1 MEQYSFQNRII
12 TITLLEIRP
21 TLRELEKN
29 NNEISIIFQG
39 INVFYN
45 LRKLLANNTQIQ
57 INNCKNSL
65 IMSLVKSDNIFASAL
80 FNINF
85 GENWVTFNYDSK
97 KKSAIKPNLKSI
109 NIIKIKIL
117 CQIKL
122 NNNNIFD
129 DSKNNLNSKKNYV
142 SESYNSNSNNQRIK
156 SYRANINLLNKKKS
170 FKNDN
175 KSHLRYYSK
184 VIDDNN
190 YNNRYGGS
198 IDLNKINHSIKYNK
212 NTLDTTKNI
221 EFSKKTRNDINKSQ
235 FSEVKNCEYSLVTF
249 THSRLNTSISN
260 NLKNKSNINLHSWNR
275 KKNKK
280 NNINNIP
287 RMKTHINIKNSD
299 ILKSKNSYE
308 KGRYLINHSPTQR
321 LGGEYM
327 NSANKDELGNNLFL
341 GYSKSNKSLNNS
353 LNDAKNKQI
362 SKKTNKLLYKNNN
375 ITNSY
380 STATTKKNEGS
391 LNSFQEEEE
400 NYNSKF
406 KNKKFNYS
414 LTSKRLKTFRPYH
427 IRNKKSQSQLFLDYV
442 NNNKNSNRNN
452 LNNIKKSNNIFKDD
466 DIEKNKLN
474 NIEETSISSKNDDI
488 LDSEYFRLKN
498 DFDSLYN
505 EEYLKNVK
513 NDLLKLEIELIIE
526 KMIQL
531 ISVYHKETEL
541 KIIENKIIK
550 NRYKENCSK
559 YILLYKLNNKLN
571 LIKDKTE
578 TKKYNIYE
586 NKKKVKMQKNN
597 NLMLNKEEFNI
608 FDKIINSKNEDKNN
622 NKKCLKE
629 ILSIALNNEK
639 NKNII
644 QDYRFKIWLQTK
656 QIKNNIKGNFNS
668 CQNNNNKIIRTKI
681 IPKKQPKKKSLK
693 MNAIDLK
700 VNLDNNNKIYNS
712 IKTEGI
718 YIKKSAKS
726 PLYNSKHKIY

>member
-1 MEQYSFQNRII
+1 MEQNSFQNRII

-85 GENWVTFNYDSK
+85 GENWVTFNYESK
-97 KKSAIKPNLKSI
+97 KKSSIKPDLNVASL
-109 NIIKIKIL
+109 IKIKIL

-129 DSKNNLNSKKNYV
+129 DSKNNINSKNKKIFDK
-142 SESYNSNSNNQRIK
+142 YNSNSNNSRIK
-156 SYRANINLLNKKKS
+156 RYRTNINLLNKKKS
-170 FKNDN
+170 FKNDDKN
-175 KSHLRYYSK
+175 HLRYYSK
-184 VIDDNN
+184 LIDDNN

-212 NTLDTTKNI
+212 NTLETTKNI
-221 EFSKKTRNDINKSQ
+221 EFTKKTRNDINKNQ
-235 FSEVKNCEYSLVTF
+235 FSGVKNCEYSLVTF

-260 NLKNKSNINLHSWNR
+260 NLKNKSNNNLHSWNKR
-275 KKNKK
+275 KEKS
-280 NNINNIP
+280 NNIKNIP
-287 RMKTHINIKNSD
+287 RMKTHINIKNYD
-299 ILKSKNSYE
+299 ILKSNSNYE
-308 KGRYLINHSPTQR
+308 KSKYLISHSPSQR
-321 LGGEYM
+321 LGGEYI
-327 NSANKDELGNNLFL
+327 NSASKDELGNNLFL
-341 GYSKSNKSLNNS
+341 GYNKSNKSLNNS
-353 LNDAKNKQI
+353 LNAAKNKQTL
-362 SKKTNKLLYKNNN
+362 KNKLLYKNNN

-400 NYNSKF
+400 NYNAKF

-427 IRNKKSQSQLFLDYV
+427 IKNKKSKSQIFLDYG
-442 NNNKNSNRNN
+442 NNSKNNKN
-452 LNNIKKSNNIFKDD
+452 LNNFENNNNMNNNIFEDNK
-466 DIEKNKLN
+466 EKRKLN
-474 NIEETSISSKNDDI
+474 NIEEISISSRNDDV

-550 NRYKENCSK
+550 NSYKENSSK
-559 YILLYKLNNKLN
+559 YILLYKLNNKLK
-571 LIKDKTE
+571 LIKDKIE
-578 TKKYNIYE
+578 TKKYNICE
-586 NKKKVKMQKNN
+586 NKKNVKVQKNN

-608 FDKIINSKNEDKNN
+608 FGKIINSKNEEKNK
-622 NKKCLKE
+622 NKQYLKE

-656 QIKNNIKGNFNS
+656 QIKNNIKNNYNS
-668 CQNNNNKIIRTKI
+668 CQNNKIIRTKI
-681 IPKKQPKKKSLK
+681 IPKKQLKKKTLK

-700 VNLDNNNKIYNS
+700 VNLDNSSKIYNS
-712 IKTEGI
+712 LKTEGI

-726 PLYNSKHKIY
+726 PLYNSKHKIK

>member
-1 MEQYSFQNRII
+1 MELSNFQNRII
-12 TITLLEIRP
+12 TINLLEIRP

-57 INNCKNSL
+57 INNCKNTL

-97 KKSAIKPNLKSI
+97 KKSAIKPDLNAI
-109 NIIKIKIL
+109 NFIKIKIL

-129 DSKNNLNSKKNYV
+129 DSKNNINSKNNNICDR
-142 SESYNSNSNNQRIK
+142 YNSNSNNSRIK
-156 SYRANINLLNKKKS
+156 RYRTNINLLNRKKS

-175 KSHLRYYSK
+175 KNHLRYYSK
-184 VIDDNN
+184 LIDDNN
-190 YNNRYGGS
+190 YNNSYGGS
-198 IDLNKINHSIKYNK
+198 IDINKINHSIIFNK
-212 NTLDTTKNI
+212 NTLETTKNI
-221 EFSKKTRNDINKSQ
+221 EFTQKTRNDINKNQ
-235 FSEVKNCEYSLVTF
+235 FSEVKNCEYSLATF

-260 NLKNKSNINLHSWNR
+260 NLKSKSNNNLHIWNKKKNKSN
-275 KKNKK
+275 
-280 NNINNIP
+280 NIKNIP
-287 RMKTHINIKNSD
+287 RIKTHISIKNYD
-299 ILKSKNSYE
+299 ILKSKSNYE
-308 KGRYLINHSPTQR
+308 KSKYLINHSPTHR
-321 LGGEYM
+321 LGGEYI
-327 NSANKDELGNNLFL
+327 NSATKDDLGNNLFL
-341 GYSKSNKSLNNS
+341 GYNKGNKSLNNS
-353 LNDAKNKQI
+353 LNIVKNKQTL
-362 SKKTNKLLYKNNN
+362 KNKLLYKNNN

-400 NYNSKF
+400 NYNAKF

-414 LTSKRLKTFRPYH
+414 LTSKRLKTFRSFH
-427 IRNKKSQSQLFLDYV
+427 IKNKKSKSQVFLDYANK
-442 NNNKNSNRNN
+442 NNNKNNSNN
-452 LNNIKKSNNIFKDD
+452 LENSNNNNIFEDGNK
-466 DIEKNKLN
+466 EKKKLN
-474 NIEETSISSKNDDI
+474 NIEEISMSSRNDDV
-488 LDSEYFRLKN
+488 LDCEYFRLKN

-505 EEYLKNVK
+505 EKYLKNVE

-531 ISVYHKETEL
+531 ISVYHKEAEL

-550 NRYKENCSK
+550 NSYKENSNK
-559 YILLYKLNNKLN
+559 YILLYKLNNKLK
-571 LIKDKTE
+571 LIKDKIE

-586 NKKKVKMQKNN
+586 NKKNVKVQKNN

-608 FDKIINSKNEDKNN
+608 FGKIINSKNEERNK
-622 NKKCLKE
+622 NKKYLKE
-629 ILSIALNNEK
+629 ILNIALNNEK

-644 QDYRFKIWLQTK
+644 QDYRLKIWLQTK
-656 QIKNNIKGNFNS
+656 QMRNNIKNNYNS
-668 CQNNNNKIIRTKI
+668 CRNNKIIRTKI
-681 IPKKQPKKKSLK
+681 IPKKQLKKKTLK

-700 VNLDNNNKIYNS
+700 VNLDNNSKIYNNL
-712 IKTEGI
+712 KNEGI

-726 PLYNSKHKIY
+726 PLYNSKHKIN

>member
-1 MEQYSFQNRII
+1 MEQNTFQNRII

-80 FNINF
+80 FNINL
-85 GENWVTFNYDSK
+85 GENWVTFNYESK
-97 KKSAIKPNLKSI
+97 KISAIKPDLNSI
-109 NIIKIKIL
+109 NFIKIKIL

-129 DSKNNLNSKKNYV
+129 DSKNNNICEK
-142 SESYNSNSNNQRIK
+142 YNSNSNNSRIK
-156 SYRANINLLNKKKS
+156 KYRTNINLLNKKKS

-184 VIDDNN
+184 LIEDNN
-190 YNNRYGGS
+190 YYNRYGGS
-198 IDLNKINHSIKYNK
+198 IDLNKINHSIKFNK
-212 NTLDTTKNI
+212 NTLETTKNA
-221 EFSKKTRNDINKSQ
+221 EFSKKTRNDKNKSQ
-235 FSEVKNCEYSLVTF
+235 FSEIKNCEYSLVTF

-260 NLKNKSNINLHSWNR
+260 NLKYKSNNNLHSLNK
-275 KKNKK
+275 KKNKNVHIK
-280 NNINNIP
+280 NIP
-287 RMKTHINIKNSD
+287 RMKTHINIKNYE
-299 ILKSKNSYE
+299 KSK
-308 KGRYLINHSPTQR
+308 YLMSHSPTQK
-321 LGGEYM
+321 LGGEYI
-327 NSANKDELGNNLFL
+327 NSAIKDELGNNLLL
-341 GYSKSNKSLNNS
+341 GYNKSNRSLNNS
-353 LNDAKNKQI
+353 LNATKNKQTL
-362 SKKTNKLLYKNNN
+362 KNKLLYKNNN

-400 NYNSKF
+400 NYNAKF

-427 IRNKKSQSQLFLDYV
+427 MKNKKSQSQLFLDFG
-442 NNNKNSNRNN
+442 NNNNN
-452 LNNIKKSNNIFKDD
+452 NNNIFNDD
-466 DIEKNKLN
+466 NKEKKKLN
-474 NIEETSISSKNDDI
+474 NIEEISMSSRNDDI
-488 LDSEYFRLKN
+488 LDSEYFRLKS

-531 ISVYHKETEL
+531 ISVYHKETEF

-550 NRYKENCSK
+550 NSYKENINK
-559 YILLYKLNNKLN
+559 YILLYKLNNKLK
-571 LIKDKTE
+571 LIKDKIE
-578 TKKYNIYE
+578 SKKINLYE
-586 NKKKVKMQKNN
+586 NKKKVKLQKNN
-597 NLMLNKEEFNI
+597 NLILNKEEFNI
-608 FDKIINSKNEDKNN
+608 FGKVINSKDEEKNK
-622 NKKCLKE
+622 NKKYLKE

-644 QDYRFKIWLQTK
+644 QDYRVKILSQTK
-656 QIKNNIKGNFNS
+656 QIKNNIKNNYNS
-668 CQNNNNKIIRTKI
+668 CQNNKIIRTKI
-681 IPKKQPKKKSLK
+681 IPKKQLKKKTLK

-700 VNLDNNNKIYNS
+700 VNLDNSSKIYNS
-712 IKTEGI
+712 LKTEGI

-726 PLYNSKHKIY
+726 PLYNSKHKIN

>member
-1 MEQYSFQNRII
+1 MEQSNFQNRII

-80 FNINF
+80 FNINL
-85 GENWVTFNYDSK
+85 GENWVTFNYESK
-97 KKSAIKPNLKSI
+97 KKSAIKPDLNNI
-109 NIIKIKIL
+109 NAIKIKIL
-117 CQIKL
+117 CQIKV

-129 DSKNNLNSKKNYV
+129 DSKNNINSKNNKICDK
-142 SESYNSNSNNQRIK
+142 YNFNSNNSRIK
-156 SYRANINLLNKKKS
+156 RYHTNINLLNKKIS

-175 KSHLRYYSK
+175 KNHLRYYSK
-184 VIDDNN
+184 LIDDNN
-190 YNNRYGGS
+190 YNNRYGDL
-198 IDLNKINHSIKYNK
+198 IDLNKRTHSIKYNK
-212 NTLDTTKNI
+212 NTLETTKNI
-221 EFSKKTRNDINKSQ
+221 EFTKKTRNDTNKSQ
-235 FSEVKNCEYSLVTF
+235 FSGVKNCEYSLVTL

-260 NLKNKSNINLHSWNR
+260 NLKNKSNNNLHIWNK
-275 KKNKK
+275 KKNKT
-280 NNINNIP
+280 NNIKDIP
-287 RMKTHINIKNSD
+287 RMKTHINIKNYD
-299 ILKSKNSYE
+299 ILKSKKNYE
-308 KGRYLINHSPTQR
+308 KSKYLISHSPSQR
-321 LGGEYM
+321 LGGEYI
-327 NSANKDELGNNLFL
+327 NSACKDELGNNLFL
-341 GYSKSNKSLNNS
+341 GYNKSNKSLNTS
-353 LNDAKNKQI
+353 LNAAKNKQTL
-362 SKKTNKLLYKNNN
+362 KNKLLYKNNN

-400 NYNSKF
+400 NYNAKF

-414 LTSKRLKTFRPYH
+414 LTSKRLKTFRLYH
-427 IRNKKSQSQLFLDYV
+427 IKNKKSKSQLFLDYT
-442 NNNKNSNRNN
+442 NNNKNN
-452 LNNIKKSNNIFKDD
+452 LNNINNLENNNNNNIFEDGNK
-466 DIEKNKLN
+466 EKKKLN
-474 NIEETSISSKNDDI
+474 NIEEISMPSRNDDI

-541 KIIENKIIK
+541 KIIENKLIK
-550 NRYKENCSK
+550 NNYKENSDK
-559 YILLYKLNNKLN
+559 YILLYKLNDKLK
-571 LIKDKTE
+571 LIKDKIE

-586 NKKKVKMQKNN
+586 NKKNVKVQKNN

-608 FDKIINSKNEDKNN
+608 FGKIINSKNEEKNK
-622 NKKCLKE
+622 NKKDLKE

-656 QIKNNIKGNFNS
+656 QIKNNIKNNYNS
-668 CQNNNNKIIRTKI
+668 CQNNKIIRTKI
-681 IPKKQPKKKSLK
+681 IPKKQLKKKTLK
-693 MNAIDLK
+693 MNEIDLK
-700 VNLDNNNKIYNS
+700 VNLDSSSKIYNS
-712 IKTEGI
+712 LKTEGI

-726 PLYNSKHKIY
+726 PLYNSKHKIN